1 MTTFAR
7 IYCFFLCTTY
17 DEEWRSGR
25 PIKYL
30 FSTFH
35 NLSIPCII
43 KYFFSGL
50 GQRTGADDTI
60 FVVVFFTF
68 FTTFS
73 RGQTK
78 PRNNQTI
85 FSIRNRK
92 KSYMS
97 IIFNTSYNI
106 VRSSTLYVCNEGNT
120 IFIKSLLES

>member
-60 FVVVFFTF
+60 FVVVFYF
-68 FTTFS
+68 FMTFS

-78 PRNNQTI
+78 PRNNQTR
-85 FSIRNRK
+85 FSIRNRN

-106 VRSSTLYVCNEGNT
+106 VRSSTLYVCNECNT